1 MTTTHAAWCS
11 APTGPFADHDI
22 CFSEDVRVPASLYPD
37 VAMVPEGVEP
47 DRFTLYVQ
55 QEPGEEAEVHLG
67 RGDLAGYMMTADEA
81 RQVAAALVKMADQ
94 LDRMLDRIEGAL

>member
-47 DRFTLYVQ
+47 ERFTLYVQ
-55 QEPGEEAEVHLG
+55 QEPGSEAEVHLQ
-67 RGDLAGYMMTADEA
+67 RGDWAGYVMTADEA
-81 RQVAAALVKMADQ
+81 RQVAAALVTMAET
-94 LDRMLDRIEGAL
+94 IERCIAYLEG